1 MGSENKLLRGEVIK
15 RLIDA
20 NELIKDLKE
29 WAESIRKVRNDDKVF
44 FTEENILHLISKQK
58 EIGWQDLT

>member
-1 MGSENKLLRGEVIK
+1 MVKNLEVTMK

-20 NELIKDLKE
+20 DELTKDLKE

-58 EIGWQDLT
+58 EIRDLT

>member
-1 MGSENKLLRGEVIK
+1 MK

-20 NELIKDLKE
+20 DELTKDLKE

-58 EIGWQDLT
+58 EIRDLT

>member
-1 MGSENKLLRGEVIK
+1 MRK
-15 RLIDA
+15 LIDA
-20 NELIKDLKE
+20 DELTKDLKE
-29 WAESIRKVRNDDKVF
+29 WAESIRKARNDDKVF